1 MTDAASP
8 LARIRMITSPASREM
23 FRPLRNETVVQFPQ
37 PLTDREYKRV
47 AKLLS
52 SHPEVAL
59 RAYGSKFT
67 DLEFLKFFTE
77 VRHFQADYMY
87 KLESIDGLRHL
98 PMDLNS
104 LVFGE
109 TKTAR
114 QFSLTLLHRFRELR
128 SLYLEKHSKD
138 IEVLG
143 ELTALEE
150 VTLRSITLPN
160 LVVLL
165 PLHNLL
171 SLELKLGGTRD
182 LSLLP
187 RIGRLRYLE
196 LWQIR
201 GLDDVEAVGEV
212 STLQYLFLQ
221 SLRNV
226 TRLPDMSKLNRLR
239 RVVVDT
245 MKGITDLSPLAAA
258 PALEQ
263 LLLVAM
269 KHISLEDLEC
279 LRGHPKLREAV
290 FGLGSLKRNAA
301 AYDLIGVDHLEA
313 DFKFAVD
320 D

>member
-1 MTDAASP
+1 MISSP
-8 LARIRMITSPASREM
+8 VSRDM
-23 FRPLRNETVVQFPQ
+23 FRPLRNETVVQFPH
-37 PLTDREYKRV
+37 PLTDRDYKRV

-67 DLEFLKFFTE
+67 NLEFLKFFTE

-98 PMDLNS
+98 STGLDS

-109 TKTAR
+109 TRTAR
-114 QFSLTLLHRFRELR
+114 QFSLTLLRRFPNLR
-128 SLYLEKHSKD
+128 SLFLEKHSKD

-143 ELTALEE
+143 ELTTLED

-160 LVVLL
+160 LAVLL
-165 PLHNLL
+165 PLQNLL
-171 SLELKLGGTRD
+171 SLEIKLGGTKD

-201 GLDDVEAVGEV
+201 GLDNIEAVGEV

-226 TRLPDMSKLNRLR
+226 TRLPDMSKLSQLR

-245 MKGITDLSPLAAA
+245 MKGITDLSPLALS
-258 PALEQ
+258 PALEE

-279 LRGHPKLREAV
+279 LREHPTLREAV

-301 AYDLIGVDHLEA
+301 AHDLVGVDHLESDFVFA
-313 DFKFAVD
+313 DD
-320 D
+320 